1 MLYSKK
7 VRKEVFMNERVK
19 ELRKTLGFSGEKF
32 GERLGITKHAVSK
45 IENNLVGLSESNI
58 KAICREFNVN
68 EEWLRYGRGEMYLK
82 LDREDE
88 IAKLTKELLS
98 EEEDSFKNRLIS
110 ALANLSKEQWEVL
123 SSIAEQLTK
132 KD

>member
-1 MLYSKK
+1 
-7 VRKEVFMNERVK
+7 MNERVK
-19 ELRKTLGFSGEKF
+19 ELRKALGFSGEKF

-68 EEWLRYGRGEMYLK
+68 EEWLRYGKGEMYLK

-88 IAKLTKELLS
+88 IAKLTKELLL
-98 EEEDSFKNRLIS
+98 EEEDSFKNRLVS

-123 SSIAEQLTK
+123 SSIAEQLAK

>member
-1 MLYSKK
+1 
-7 VRKEVFMNERVK
+7 MNERVK

-98 EEEDSFKNRLIS
+98 EEEDSFKNRLVS

-132 KD
+132 KKTRFP

>member
-1 MLYSKK
+1 
-7 VRKEVFMNERVK
+7 MNERVK

-132 KD
+132 KRLGSPSPKMLL

>member
-1 MLYSKK
+1 
-7 VRKEVFMNERVK
+7 MNERVK

-123 SSIAEQLTK
+123 NSIAEQLTK
-132 KD
+132 KGAVK

>member
-1 MLYSKK
+1 
-7 VRKEVFMNERVK
+7 MNERVK
-19 ELRKTLGFSGEKF
+19 AIRKDKMLSGEKF
-32 GERLGITKHAVSK
+32 GEKIGVKRSAISK
-45 IENNLVGLSESNI
+45 IESGLVGLSESNI
-58 KAICREFNVN
+58 KSICREFDVN
-68 EEWLRYGRGEMYLK
+68 EEWLRYGKGEMYLK

-88 IAKLTKELLS
+88 IAKLTKELLA
-98 EEEDSFKNRLIS
+98 EEEDSFKNRLVS

>member
-1 MLYSKK
+1 LYSKK

>member
-1 MLYSKK
+1 LYSKK

-98 EEEDSFKNRLIS
+98 EEEDSFKNRLVS